1 MVKKSGLFVISIII
15 VLLLIGIGL
24 IYGLP
29 LNTQAENSKISPNDT
44 LEVIFFDVGQG
55 DCILLKTGNHSM
67 LIDAGNIG
75 QDQLVLNYLAKNNV
89 TNLDYLVVTHPH
101 SDHIGSMSSV
111 INKMD
116 NVGMVIMPDKIH
128 TSKTFENLID
138 AIEYNNI
145 PVTMP
150 KPGDNFT
157 LGNADIQVL
166 APISATSNDL
176 NDHSIVLRVDFGNTS
191 FLFTGDAETKS
202 ENKQLITGLNLEADV
217 LKVGHHGSKTSS
229 SQKYLDAVSPSYA
242 VISSGLNIYGH
253 PDNDIISQ
261 LNAMG
266 VVIYRTDLNGTI
278 IFKSDGKQIFVST
291 ANNYESVHATITESV
306 HVMSNN

>member
-217 LKVGHHGSKTSS
+217 LKVGHHGSKTSTS
-229 SQKYLDAVSPSYA
+229 EYFINKIKPKYS
-242 VISSGLNIYGH
+242 
-253 PDNDIISQ
+253 IISVGENNLYNHPNNETL
-261 LNAMG
+261 LNLNKSKILRTDKDG
-266 VVIYRTDLNGTI
+266 TIKFTINNKLKYKKTIYRREKT
-278 IFKSDGKQIFVST
+278 
-291 ANNYESVHATITESV
+291 
-306 HVMSNN
+306 